1 MISRPIAP
9 AASGQKIINLGLS
22 AERWNKLKTLANGA
36 MRNVKQ
42 QATLVLVEWI
52 DAQPSP
58 LSTVSPAEELAA
70 TVKRQM
76 EG

>member
-1 MISRPIAP
+1 MTSRPIAP

-58 LSTVSPAEELAA
+58 FSTVTPAAELAA

>member
-1 MISRPIAP
+1 MTSRHSAP

-22 AERWNKLKTLANGA
+22 PERWDKLKRLANGM

-58 LSTVSPAEELAA
+58 ISAVTPAEELAA

>member
-1 MISRPIAP
+1 MNIRHSAP

-22 AERWNKLKTLANGA
+22 AERWDKLKALANGL
-36 MRNVKQ
+36 MRNVRQ
-42 QATLVLVEWI
+42 QATHVLVEWI

-58 LSTVSPAEELAA
+58 ASAGEPAA
-70 TVKRQM
+70 TKNHQM